1 MRRVLFLNVDGIAE
15 ERTTKMKIFNLDDF
29 PDFNAVNSYP
39 GLYVLYNTLEIE
51 KNKSCIPFTEDSYNG
66 SILII
71 KRKENVI
78 LNMTT
83 NKFISL
89 INKKKNVFGEEYS
102 LSNSD
107 SDPFDEICNKSGDC

>member
-15 ERTTKMKIFNLDDF
+15 ERTTKIKIFDINNF
-29 PDFNAVNSYP
+29 PDFNAVNVYP
-39 GLYVLYNTLEIE
+39 NYFILYNTLERE
-51 KNKSCIPFTEDSYNG
+51 KNKSCIPFTEDTYNG

-71 KRKENVI
+71 RRKDNEI

-89 INKKKNVFGEEYS
+89 ISKKGNVFGEEYS

-107 SDPFDEICNKSGDC
+107 SDPFDEVCNKSGDC